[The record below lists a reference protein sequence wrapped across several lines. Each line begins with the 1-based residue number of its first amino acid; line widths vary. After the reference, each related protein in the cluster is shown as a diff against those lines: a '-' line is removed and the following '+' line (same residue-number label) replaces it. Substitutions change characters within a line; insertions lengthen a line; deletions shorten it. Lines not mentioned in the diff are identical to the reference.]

1 MISILIAMGL
11 LVSQLPDEGI
21 PQLDQGTTQDVV
33 TESATGGALV
43 GEEPPTPTIRLV
55 QGFSHIMKIPM
66 LKRAIIGNNDV
77 AVVDIIS
84 PDELLIIPKKTGA
97 TNLIIKT
104 RDGLE
109 SEFMLVVD
117 PTSVVLGSKRTIGV
131 KVYVV
136 EILKSARNDLG
147 IQWVDALNLQED
159 PIPIPGLTEVGPI
172 KRFTPISMTLRAL
185 VEQGKAR
192 ILSAP
197 TLITLEG
204 KPATFFVGG
213 QIPVVTAGALGSVS
227 TDWKSY
233 GVSLKITPTVDLQN
247 YIVLSIQPDVSDLD
261 WANAVQTQG
270 YAIPAVREKKL
281 NATVRVRSGE
291 TVGLGGLINTKTS
304 IKKTGIPILS
314 SLPLLG
320 SLFSVRTK
328 VTENSEIIFLVTPMI
343 LPKSLSLVEV
353 WSKYDSKTYELPL
366 LLREETVLVP
376 IDELAKIMGCRVKKG
391 ENEVQFKYRGKTI
404 RINYDTQSMMIGQQ
418 LNEIYVENY
427 FGNLMVELKV
437 FKQIFSDVEIMW
449 DKYENVLHIIKDV
462 KKKM

>member
-1 MISILIAMGL
+1 MISILMAIGL

-21 PQLDQGTTQDVV
+21 PQLGEGTGEMVAEEAV
-33 TESATGGALV
+33 GGAIV
-43 GEEPPTPTIRLV
+43 GEETPTPTIRLI
-55 QGFSHIMKIPM
+55 QGFSHVMKIPM
-66 LKRAIIGNNDV
+66 LKRAIIGNDDIAIADV
-77 AVVDIIS
+77 IA
-84 PDELLIIPKKTGA
+84 PDELLIIPKNTGA
-97 TNLIIKT
+97 TNLIVKT

-109 SEFMLVVD
+109 SEFKLVVD

-136 EILKSARNDLG
+136 EILKTAKNDLG
-147 IQWVDALNLQED
+147 VQWVDALNLKED

-197 TLITLEG
+197 TLITLEDST
-204 KPATFFVGG
+204 ATFFVGG
-213 QIPVVTAGALGSVS
+213 QIPVVTSGSLGSVN
-227 TDWKSY
+227 TEWKSY
-233 GVSLKITPTVDLQN
+233 GVKLSVRPSIDLQN

-261 WANAVQTQG
+261 WANAVQAQG

-281 NATVRVRSGE
+281 YATVRVRSGE
-291 TVGLGGLINTKTS
+291 TVGLGGLISTKTS

-314 SLPLLG
+314 SLPLIG
-320 SLFSVRTK
+320 TLFSVRTK
-328 VTENSEIIFLVTPMI
+328 TTENSEIIFLVTPVI

-353 WSKYDSKTYELPL
+353 WGKYESKTYELPL

-376 IDELAKIMGCRVKKG
+376 IGELAKILGCRVKKG
-391 ENEVQFKYRGKTI
+391 ENEIQFKYRGKTI
-404 RINYDTQSMMIGQQ
+404 RINYDTQSMMVGQQ

-437 FKQIFSDVEIMW
+437 FKQIFSDLEIMW